1 MILIRENFS
10 IYTWIT
16 IDCCE
21 IIQTILGK
29 SIFSFKSESPT
40 FPIKRK
46 PKIQILLTFRFLWC
60 WEWGWGCSSRF
71 WRYINWFRSTSG
83 SVLWVGGGR
92 SSLKW
97 KKKLFYIQKLIKLE
111 YLYEYHTKRENRN
124 QLSSEFMRNFIW
136 FSSVFASQ
144 ENQFGKISTSPHSTN
159 LKRCIVR
166 RNFKVPSNFV

>member
-29 SIFSFKSESPT
+29 SIFTFKSESPT

-97 KKKLFYIQKLIKLE
+97 KKNVFYIQKLIKLE
-111 YLYEYHTKRENRN
+111 YLYEYHTKRE
-124 QLSSEFMRNFIW
+124 
-136 FSSVFASQ
+136 SQ
-144 ENQFGKISTSPHSTN
+144 SI
-159 LKRCIVR
+159 IVR
-166 RNFKVPSNFV
+166 IYEKFYLIFFGICVARKSIWENFHFPTFDQSKTLYRKKKFQGSE